1 MTKAQQK
8 GLFDDLDENK
18 DGMFDN
24 LEDSKNGLFS
34 GLKIGKSAGGMMQGL
49 AAKFKGKKKEEKEE
63 EEKGKEAEGKGLL
76 SEDGDEEEE
85 EEDEEDDDD
94 DEEEDDEDDDDAVAG
109 PAVEGSYDAAEWD
122 HLEVSKEEK
131 ELFEYIHRYTPQKVD
146 LETKF
151 KPFIPDYIP
160 AVGDIDA
167 FIKVMR
173 CEHDTETLGLTV
185 LDEPAALQSD
195 PTILDLQLRSVSKK
209 TSRAGSRVKRV
220 VDPAAQAKVVEKWI
234 SDIEELHR
242 NQPPPT
248 IQYSKPMP
256 DIDHLMQ
263 EWPQQFEEILQRSTL
278 PASNMSLTLQSYVDV
293 ICSLLDIPVYKSR
306 VQALHVLF
314 TLFLAFRNSEHFGF
328 AGEQI
333 ESQETLN
340 LL

>member
-1 MTKAQQK
+1 MQQK
-8 GLFDDLDENK
+8 GLFDDLDESK
-18 DGMFDN
+18 DGIFDN

-49 AAKFKGKKKEEKEE
+49 AAKFKGKKKDEKETE
-63 EEKGKEAEGKGLL
+63 DEKEHGLT

-85 EEDEEDDDD
+85 EDEEDEE
-94 DEEEDDEDDDDAVAG
+94 EEEDEEDDDDAVAG
-109 PAVEGSYDAAEWD
+109 PAVEGSYDAAEWE

-173 CEHDTETLGLTV
+173 CEHDNEKLGLIV

-220 VDPAAQAKVVEKWI
+220 TNQASQAKVVDKWI

-256 DIDHLMQ
+256 DIDQLMQ
-263 EWPQQFEEILQRSTL
+263 EWPQQFEELLQNSTM
-278 PASNMSLTLQSYVDV
+278 PASNMSLSLQSYVDV

-333 ESQETLN
+333 ESQERLN
-340 LL
+340 LI